1 MKAIHRK
8 LVRDLWRMKEQA
20 FAVALV
26 LACGIATFVMALSML
41 DSLQRAAETYYERNR
56 FADVFA
62 HARRAPESM
71 AHRLEIIPGVSS
83 VDTRIVDRVL
93 LDVPGMLE
101 PASAA
106 IVSLPRP
113 GRRGLNE
120 IHLLEGRLPE
130 GRRDREVIVSSRFAE
145 AHGLRPGSTIRAI
158 MGGLE
163 QTLRIVGLGISP
175 EYVFLI
181 PPGGILPE
189 HDRYAVFWMGREEM
203 EAAFDMEG
211 AFNDVSLLLNASTD
225 ERVVIAAVDR
235 VLAPF
240 GGTGA
245 YGRSDHPS
253 HQIVENEFEELSG
266 TALIAPLIFLAV
278 SAFLLN
284 LILGRLMA
292 LQREQ
297 IAALRALGYTAWEI
311 ARHYLGFALAIAL
324 LASALGVAGGAVM
337 GRGLTALYAD
347 FFDFPAFTYTL
358 HSGLIVLGLL
368 VGVGSGVL
376 AVFFALRR
384 IMRIPPAEALKPP
397 APMAYHQMLGERLGI
412 SRLLP
417 TSMRMVLRYLE
428 RRPTKTAMSILGVAL
443 ATAILVVGRFTEDSM
458 AYLLRFQFER
468 VQQRDVEVA
477 FAADTDADAVRG
489 VAAMPG
495 VLAVEPYR
503 AVAVRLRNGVHERRV
518 GIIGLARRDG
528 MHHLLDMDGNRVP
541 LPEHGV
547 VLSTQLAR
555 ALQVRPGQRVRAEV
569 LHGRRPTLEPLVAA
583 TIDDFSG
590 LAVYA
595 SMDELNR
602 QLGEPSVVDGV
613 YARVDPARLGA
624 FYEEV
629 RRTPRIVA
637 VNAKAATRKAFT
649 DILAKNLGLMRT
661 FLIGFSVIIAI
672 GVVYNAAR
680 ASLSERGRDLA
691 TLRVLGFTKAEVVWL
706 QIGELAIVTL
716 AGVPLGLVLG
726 YALAR
731 LTAWASASELFR
743 MPFVIGAGT
752 FALSAIIV
760 LAASI
765 VTALAIARRVRGLD
779 LLAAL
784 KARE

>member
-1 MKAIHRK
+1 MKTIRRK

-20 FAVALV
+20 FAVSLV

-41 DSLQRAAETYYERNR
+41 DSMHRAADTYYERNR

-62 HARRAPESM
+62 PARRAPQSM
-71 AHRLEIIPGVSS
+71 AHRLEAIPGVSA

-93 LDVPGMLE
+93 LDVPGMRE

-106 IVSLPRP
+106 IVSLPPP
-113 GRRGLNE
+113 GQRGLNVL
-120 IHLLEGRLPE
+120 HLIEGRLPE
-130 GRRDREVIVSSRFAE
+130 GQRDREVVVSSRFAQ
-145 AHGLRPGSTIRAI
+145 AHGLRPGSTIRAV
-158 MGGLE
+158 MGGRE
-163 QTLRIVGLGISP
+163 QILRVVGLGISP
-175 EYVFLI
+175 EFVFLI

-189 HDRYAVFWMGREEM
+189 HDRYAVFWMGRKEM

-211 AFNDVSLLLNASTD
+211 GFNDASLVLNAATD
-225 ERVVIAAVDR
+225 DRIVIAAVDR
-235 VLAPF
+235 LLAPF

-245 YGRSDHPS
+245 YGREDHPS

-311 ARHYLGFALAIAL
+311 ARHFLGFALAISL
-324 LASALGVAGGAVM
+324 LASVMGVLGGAVM
-337 GRGLTALYAD
+337 GRGLTAMYAD
-347 FFDFPAFTYTL
+347 FFDFPIFAYTL
-358 HSGLIVLGLL
+358 HPGLAVLGLA
-368 VGVGSGVL
+368 VGMGSGTL

-384 IMRIPPAEALKPP
+384 IMRVPPAEALKPA
-397 APMAYHQMLGERLGI
+397 APMAYHRMLSEQVGV
-412 SRLLP
+412 SRFLP

-428 RRPTKTAMSILGVAL
+428 RRPAKTAMSVLGVAL

-458 AYLLRFQFER
+458 NYLVGFQFDR
-468 VQQRDVEVA
+468 VQQRDVEVV
-477 FAADTDADAVRG
+477 FAADTDADAVRE

-495 VLAVEPYR
+495 VLSVEPYR
-503 AVAVRLRNGVHERRV
+503 TVAVRLRSGQHERRV

-528 MHHLLDMDGNRVP
+528 MHHLLDMDGNPVL

-547 VLSTQLAR
+547 VLSSQLAG
-555 ALQVRPGQRVRAEV
+555 ALGVRPGDRVNAEV
-569 LHGRRPTLEPLVAA
+569 LHGRRPILEPTISA
-583 TIDDFSG
+583 TVDDFSG

-595 SMDELNR
+595 SMDALNR
-602 QLGEPSVVDGV
+602 QLREPSVVDGV
-613 YARVDPARLGA
+613 YARVDAAKLDT
-624 FYEEV
+624 FYEDV
-629 RRTPRIVA
+629 RQTPRIVA
-637 VNAKAATRKAFT
+637 VNAKSATRQAFI
-649 DILAKNLGLMRT
+649 DILAQNLGLMRT
-661 FLIGFSVIIAI
+661 FLIGFSIIIAV

-680 ASLSERGRDLA
+680 TSLSERGRDLA

-706 QIGELAIVTL
+706 QVGELAIVTL
-716 AGVPLGLVLG
+716 VGVPLGLVLG

-731 LTAWASASELFR
+731 LTAWGSATELFR
-743 MPFVIGAGT
+743 MPFVIEAAT

-765 VTALAIARRVRGLD
+765 VTALAIARRVRRLD